1 MCQRQRKIT
10 DLADNTTKTKAYK
23 SQWNPYNAF
32 VFKKKFPQSFSL
44 MYVNRS
50 VYCGSEHKNNKM
62 NEEALPSRTAGIL
75 EGHGFVSRW
84 GNSEIHFSE

>member
-1 MCQRQRKIT
+1 MPLICIQ
-10 DLADNTTKTKAYK
+10 
-23 SQWNPYNAF
+23 
-32 VFKKKFPQSFSL
+32 KKFPQSVSL

-75 EGHGFVSRW
+75 EGHGFDSRW
-84 GNSEIHFSE
+84 GTLKFIFMSKKAFSSVYFTLSHHFTYY